1 MMALAMIL
9 GKERICDK
17 PVYNDGNGKSENENA
32 RQCTKPTDDL
42 PWKEESKSMFLIQNS
57 SFHFPRNVSGL

>member
-1 MMALAMIL
+1 MILRPMTMMALAMIL
-9 GKERICDK
+9 ERISDK

-42 PWKEESKSMFLIQNS
+42 P
-57 SFHFPRNVSGL
+57 